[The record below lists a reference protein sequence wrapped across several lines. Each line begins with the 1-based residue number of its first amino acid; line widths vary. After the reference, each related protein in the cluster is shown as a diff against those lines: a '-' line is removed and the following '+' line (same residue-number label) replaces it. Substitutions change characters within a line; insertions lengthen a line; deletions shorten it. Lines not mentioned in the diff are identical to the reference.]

1 MPDAAGLIAVTGS
14 TGRIGGSVAAE
25 LAGLGVPMRLLVRDP
40 SRAPSY
46 DGVEVRTASY
56 DDKGAGVA
64 ALDGVK
70 TLFMVSASESEQR
83 VVEHKTFV
91 DAAVA
96 AGVERIVYTSFYGA
110 APDATFLLAR
120 DHWVTEQHIA
130 AGPLAWTFLRDNLYA
145 DYLPL
150 FVGDD
155 AAIRGPAGD
164 GRVAAVAQ
172 DDVAAVATVVLCDV
186 AAHANTCYELT
197 GPEALTLAEAA
208 ETITRLTGRETRFMD
223 ETLEEAY
230 ASRASYGA
238 PAWQVDAWVS
248 TYTAIATGELSAVT
262 DHVES
267 LLGRKPLS
275 LADLLARP

>member
-208 ETITRLTGRETRFMD
+208 ETITRLTGREARFMD

>member
-1 MPDAAGLIAVTGS
+1 MTTIAVTGA
-14 TGRIGGSVAAE
+14 TGGLGGRIARL
-25 LAGLGVPMRLLVRDP
+25 LAGDAADLVLVVRDP
-40 SRAPSY
+40 GRAPRLPRTQ
-46 DGVEVRTASY
+46 VRAADY
-56 DDKGAGVA
+56 ADRDAGREALAGV
-64 ALDGVK
+64 D
-70 TLFMVSASESEQR
+70 TLLMVSAAEAADR
-83 VVEHKTFV
+83 VDQHRTFI
-91 DAAVA
+91 DAAA
-96 AGVERIVYTSFYGA
+96 DAGVGQVLYTSIVNA
-110 APDATFLLAR
+110 SPTATFTLAR
-120 DHWVTEQHIA
+120 DHAATEAHLRA
-130 AGPLAWTFLRDNLYA
+130 SGLPWTFLRDNLYA

-262 DHVES
+262 DHVEG

-275 LADLLARP
+275 LADLLSRP